1 MQLINYALTSLLVR
15 IQNLREEK
23 GQTLVEYGLI
33 VALLSIALIVALTTL
48 SDELEAVFGKASSEL
63 GNAAS

>member
-1 MQLINYALTSLLVR
+1 MQLINNALTSLLVR

-48 SDELEAVFGKASSEL
+48 SDELEAVFGKASNEL
-63 GNAAS
+63 SNASS